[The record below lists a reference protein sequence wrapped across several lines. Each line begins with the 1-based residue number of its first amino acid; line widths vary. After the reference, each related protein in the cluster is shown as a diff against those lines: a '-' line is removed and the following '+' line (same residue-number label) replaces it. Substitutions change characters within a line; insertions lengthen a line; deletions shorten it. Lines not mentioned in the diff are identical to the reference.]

1 MKRLDLQMSSNP
13 RVLSRCPLTG
23 FLSHIYICDTGEGVG
38 EKQLFTYRDDM
49 PVTARGRVAKRRSS
63 PQ

>member
-1 MKRLDLQMSSNP
+1 MSSNP

-23 FLSHIYICDTGEGVG
+23 FQSHIYICDMGEGVG